1 MVAAAFD
8 HQHAGAG
15 PPRASPVLLCCFY
28 LLGMGVVCNWVAL
41 LQCQDYLGPLFTAY
55 SPSRVLTAAYAALDL
70 LAQSLLFFFGDR
82 LWANKRSRMVVGY
95 AACTAVTAALPL
107 LDMYLL
113 DTAAAALGPQAATA
127 AYFGAWAGYSLVAGA
142 CSAIIGSVTYAQ
154 AAVYGPSYCQAFVR
168 GRAASGLSCILV
180 RVLTKATLPDSPAGL
195 RQSTLLFLG
204 AAAALLAA
212 CTAAAS
218 WLLKEAPGKAA
229 AAAVSV
235 GCTPTLAV
243 VSTHDAWQPHPPGS
257 TGACNAND
265 LHEPLLLAADAA
277 GQEEEQQLQ
286 GEGAMAVPSQQ
297 QLDAAAAAAATVVHP
312 QQQEVEPHWCAVVD
326 AVEASKHDSIPSSP
340 AAAAAAALQELPRH
354 LICRTM
360 SSTLSLEDGISSAV
374 HDAAASPEAAA
385 AAASPAAAW
394 EPFGW
399 QPPSASV
406 AAAAAAAGELS
417 AFHGSFLE
425 THSYASPDMQSPFS
439 GFSSYWHSGQHASA
453 LPLLS
458 QHAQHAQHMPS
469 SVLWTPPGQSL
480 SSFQQQQQQQQQLVA
495 EGRSL
500 ASSCCAA
507 LRRMHC
513 YVAAMAISFFVP
525 CFIFPAMLSPEA
537 GSWRAVGSW
546 WTIMLVGAF
555 QAGAVAGSALPL
567 YSIQH
572 PQRFISLL
580 AWGQWAVVP
589 ATLAALAL
597 HGGPLAL
604 LGITFGSMVYG
615 YHVASL
621 VFWLACE
628 GLGSAADVEL
638 VQGLLVLTLTAAR
651 LAGLLLSW
659 LWG

>member
-1 MVAAAFD
+1 MVAALSD
-8 HQHAGAG
+8 QQHAGAG
-15 PPRASPVLLCCFY
+15 QPRASPLLLCCFY

-82 LWANKRSRMVVGY
+82 LWANKHSRMVVGY

-180 RVLTKATLPDSPAGL
+180 RVLTKATLPDNPAGL

-218 WLLKEAPGKAA
+218 WLPKEAPGKAA

-235 GCTPTLAV
+235 G
-243 VSTHDAWQPHPPGS
+243 
-257 TGACNAND
+257 
-265 LHEPLLLAADAA
+265 
-277 GQEEEQQLQ
+277 
-286 GEGAMAVPSQQ
+286 
-297 QLDAAAAAAATVVHP
+297 
-312 QQQEVEPHWCAVVD
+312 
-326 AVEASKHDSIPSSP
+326 
-340 AAAAAAALQELPRH
+340 
-354 LICRTM
+354 
-360 SSTLSLEDGISSAV
+360 
-374 HDAAASPEAAA
+374 
-385 AAASPAAAW
+385 
-394 EPFGW
+394 
-399 QPPSASV
+399 
-406 AAAAAAAGELS
+406 
-417 AFHGSFLE
+417 
-425 THSYASPDMQSPFS
+425 
-439 GFSSYWHSGQHASA
+439 
-453 LPLLS
+453 
-458 QHAQHAQHMPS
+458 
-469 SVLWTPPGQSL
+469 
-480 SSFQQQQQQQQQLVA
+480 
-495 EGRSL
+495 
-500 ASSCCAA
+500 
-507 LRRMHC
+507 
-513 YVAAMAISFFVP
+513 FFVP

-537 GSWRAVGSW
+537 GSWPAVGSW